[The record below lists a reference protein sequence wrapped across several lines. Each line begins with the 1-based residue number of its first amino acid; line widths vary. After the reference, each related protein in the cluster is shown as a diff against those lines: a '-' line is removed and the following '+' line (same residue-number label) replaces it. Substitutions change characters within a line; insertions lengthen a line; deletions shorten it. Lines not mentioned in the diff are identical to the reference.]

1 MRSDVAKQSENT
13 RTVTMLEL
21 AGHDRQL
28 LRETNNPLTFLA
40 GELGLNGFTGGS
52 FLDALLAGRRGRSDR

>member
-1 MRSDVAKQSENT
+1 M
-13 RTVTMLEL
+13 MLEL